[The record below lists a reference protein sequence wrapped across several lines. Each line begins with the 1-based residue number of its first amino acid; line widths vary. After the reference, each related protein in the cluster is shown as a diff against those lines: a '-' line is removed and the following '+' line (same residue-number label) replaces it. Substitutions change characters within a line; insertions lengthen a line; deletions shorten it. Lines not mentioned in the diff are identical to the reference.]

1 MPADTRRRSLVAL
14 FAATFAELSGL
25 FMFSPLL
32 LITLK
37 DRGLDTAAIGLFAAL
52 QWAGLM
58 VATPFA
64 SAWVAR
70 LGPRRALVVSGAVPL
85 VTVAGMVA
93 TSHLGLWTLLYFIG
107 GMASALRWILAEATV
122 AELAP
127 AARRGRVMGLFAMMI
142 GATFM
147 LGPALLSV
155 MLATGLGLAAAGWVA
170 VALVALGLVL
180 LLPVKVPA
188 RTPLAAS
195 PAAPHRSNGP
205 AAPDRE
211 VGMDAG
217 NDAGNEA
224 GNEAARSGWRGTW
237 AALRAAPVVMLTGFV
252 GGFFESGLAGLLPLY
267 GLAMGFSVVLAALLV
282 SASGLGSTVL
292 AAVAG
297 EGADRL
303 PPQRIRRVCAWACIG
318 ATLALPLVPVWGPLA
333 GFIAFVWGGAGAALY
348 TLAMVQIGARHQG
361 VVLVNNTAVL
371 VLAYTTGGML
381 APAAGGLMLQWAPVL
396 GFPALL
402 LAVAGLGLWRGAD
415 LPAKPAVA

>member
-1 MPADTRRRSLVAL
+1 MPAKTRHRSLVAL

-25 FMFSPLL
+25 FMFGPLL

-37 DRGLDTAAIGLFAAL
+37 ARGLDTAAIGLFAAL

-70 LGPRRALVVSGAVPL
+70 LGPRRALVLSGAVPL

-180 LLPVKVPA
+180 LLPVQLPA
-188 RTPLAAS
+188 RAP
-195 PAAPHRSNGP
+195 PAAPAGP
-205 AAPDRE
+205 GHQCQAASGTD
-211 VGMDAG
+211 
-217 NDAGNEA
+217 
-224 GNEAARSGWRGTW
+224 AARSGWRGTW

-282 SASGLGSTVL
+282 SASGLGSTLL
-292 AAVAG
+292 AWLAG
-297 EGADRL
+297 EGADRFPL
-303 PPQRIRRVCAWACIG
+303 QSVRRACAWACIA
-318 ATLALPLVPVWGPLA
+318 ATLALPLVPAWAPLA
-333 GFIAFVWGGAGAALY
+333 GCIAFVWGGAGAALY

-361 VVLVNNTAVL
+361 VALVNSTAVL
-371 VLAYTTGGML
+371 VLAYTAGGML

-402 LAVAGLGLWRGAD
+402 LAVAALGLWRGTVPSPALGTIAAD
-415 LPAKPAVA
+415 

>member
-25 FMFSPLL
+25 FMFGPLL

-37 DRGLDTAAIGLFAAL
+37 ARGLDTAAIGLFAAL

-147 LGPALLSV
+147 LGPALLSA
-155 MLATGLGLAAAGWVA
+155 MLAAGLGLAAAGWVA

-180 LLPVKVPA
+180 LWPVTMPA
-188 RTPLAAS
+188 RAPLATPTS
-195 PAAPHRSNGP
+195 PGSYGP
-205 AAPDRE
+205 AAPSAD
-211 VGMDAG
+211 
-217 NDAGNEA
+217 
-224 GNEAARSGWRGTW
+224 AARSGWRGTW

-292 AAVAG
+292 AWLAG
-297 EGADRL
+297 EGADRFPL
-303 PPQRIRRVCAWACIG
+303 QAVRRACAWACIA
-318 ATLALPLVPVWGPLA
+318 ATLALPLVPRWPPLA
-333 GFIAFVWGGAGAALY
+333 GLIAFVWGGAGAALY

-361 VVLVNNTAVL
+361 VALVNSTAVL
-371 VLAYTTGGML
+371 VLAYTAGGML

-402 LAVAGLGLWRGAD
+402 LAVAALGLWRGTAPSPGLGTIAAD
-415 LPAKPAVA
+415 